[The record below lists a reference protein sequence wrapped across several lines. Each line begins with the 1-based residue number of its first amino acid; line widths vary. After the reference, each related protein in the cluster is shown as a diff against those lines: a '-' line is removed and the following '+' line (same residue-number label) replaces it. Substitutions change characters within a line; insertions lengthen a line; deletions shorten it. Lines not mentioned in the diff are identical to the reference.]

1 MSAYLEPHHTEAMGE
16 YDYEPTPGLPG
27 RLPKGEE
34 ILWQGA
40 PDWQSLAIRAFHARK
55 VAIYCIV
62 LMAWHFYG
70 RIYDGYSIA
79 MALNALMIP
88 VLLTITVTALLTGLG
103 WASAR
108 TTIYTITNKR
118 IVLRAGIAIPMSIN
132 IPFKSLSEGNL
143 KLHRDGTGDV
153 ILKVA
158 GKDRI
163 AYLHL
168 WPHVRRWRFKRP
180 EPMLRCIP
188 EPTRAAEILGRAVTP
203 ATPPELKIVESD
215 AARPQALPQPARA
228 TADRDRSMP
237 ASGSRAGLAAA
248 AR

>member
-1 MSAYLEPHHTEAMGE
+1 MSGHLEPHHSEAMGE

-27 RLPKGEE
+27 RLPKGEHV
-34 ILWQGA
+34 LWQGA
-40 PDWQSLAIRAFHARK
+40 PDWRSLAIRAFHARK

-70 RIYDGYSIA
+70 RIHDGYSVA

-88 VLLTITVTALLTGLG
+88 LLLTIAVTALLAGLA
-103 WASAR
+103 WLSAR
-108 TTIYTITNKR
+108 TTIYTITNRR
-118 IVLRAGIAIPMSIN
+118 IVMRAGIALPMSIN
-132 IPFKSLSEGNL
+132 IPFKSLAEGNL
-143 KLHRDGTGDV
+143 KLYRDGTGDV
-153 ILKVA
+153 ILKIV
-158 GKDRI
+158 GNDRI

-188 EPTRAAEILGRAVTP
+188 EPLQAAETLGRAITP
-203 ATPPELKIVESD
+203 ENPPELVGVE
-215 AARPQALPQPARA
+215 AAGARPERSWQAVPRA
-228 TADRDRSMP
+228 SRS
-237 ASGSRAGLAAA
+237 SGLAAA

>member
-1 MSAYLEPHHTEAMGE
+1 MSGHLEPHHSEAMGE

-27 RLPKGEE
+27 RLPKGEHV
-34 ILWQGA
+34 LWQGA
-40 PDWQSLAIRAFHARK
+40 PDWRSLAIRAFHARK

-70 RIYDGYSIA
+70 RIHDGYSVA

-88 VLLTITVTALLTGLG
+88 LLLTIAVTALLAGLA
-103 WASAR
+103 WLSAR
-108 TTIYTITNKR
+108 TTIYTITNRR
-118 IVLRAGIAIPMSIN
+118 IVMRAGIALPMSIN
-132 IPFKSLSEGNL
+132 IPFKSLAEGNL

-153 ILKVA
+153 ILKIV
-158 GKDRI
+158 GNDRI

-188 EPTRAAEILGRAVTP
+188 EPLQAAETLGRAITP
-203 ATPPELKIVESD
+203 ENPPELVGVET
-215 AARPQALPQPARA
+215 AGARPERSWQAVPRA
-228 TADRDRSMP
+228 SRS
-237 ASGSRAGLAAA
+237 SGLAAA

>member
-1 MSAYLEPHHTEAMGE
+1 MSGHLEPHHSEAMGE

-27 RLPKGEE
+27 RLPEGEHV
-34 ILWQGA
+34 LWQGA
-40 PDWQSLAIRAFHARK
+40 PDWRSLAIRAFHARK

-70 RIYDGYSIA
+70 RIYDGYSVA

-88 VLLTITVTALLTGLG
+88 LLLTIAVTALLAGLG
-103 WASAR
+103 WLSAR
-108 TTIYTITNKR
+108 TTVYTITNRR
-118 IVLRAGIAIPMSIN
+118 IVMRAGIAIPMSIN
-132 IPFKSLSEGNL
+132 IPFKSLAEGNL

-153 ILKVA
+153 ILKIA
-158 GKDRI
+158 GNDRI
-163 AYLHL
+163 AYAHL

-188 EPTRAAEILGRAVTP
+188 EPLQAAETLGRAITP
-203 ATPPELKIVESD
+203 ENPPELVGVEK
-215 AARPQALPQPARA
+215 AGARPERSREAVPRA
-228 TADRDRSMP
+228 SRS
-237 ASGSRAGLAAA
+237 SGLAAA

>member
-1 MSAYLEPHHTEAMGE
+1 MSGRLEPHHTEAMGE
-16 YDYEPTPGLPG
+16 YDYEPSPGLPG
-27 RLPKGEE
+27 RLPAGEQV
-34 ILWQGA
+34 LWQGA
-40 PDWQSLAIRAFHARK
+40 PDWRSLAIRAFHARK
-55 VAIYCIV
+55 VAIYCIL

-70 RIYDGYSIA
+70 RIYDGYSVA

-88 VLLTITVTALLTGLG
+88 VLLTIAVTALLAGLG
-103 WASAR
+103 WLSAW

-132 IPFKSLSEGNL
+132 IPFKSLAEGNL

-153 ILKVA
+153 ILKIA
-158 GKDRI
+158 GNDRI
-163 AYLHL
+163 AYVHL

-188 EPTRAAEILGRAVTP
+188 EPLQAAEMLGRAVSP
-203 ATPPELKIVESD
+203 ATAPELRSIESSAPTAE
-215 AARPQALPQPARA
+215 AARSA
-228 TADRDRSMP
+228 ADRDRSMP
-237 ASGSRAGLAAA
+237 ASNGRSGLAAA